1 MTEDIQT
8 SEAPAASAERI
19 CFLHIGPHKTGTTSI
34 QNALFV
40 NADRLAKLGVY
51 YPTVS
56 GDRGGKQRRNHTP
69 LSRMSNFK
77 AQHLTDSPFWEEL
90 GRKIQKIDGSI
101 VISTEHFAEA
111 LRDESRYRRV
121 TEFFRERGFRI
132 VAVAYVRD
140 QPGWLN
146 SWYTQDQRNFSSRQT
161 FRQFLE
167 HALEVGLVDPWA
179 YLKRFLDDPQA
190 EVRVVSFE
198 QAVRQGLAR
207 SFLDAIG
214 VPASFEIPEPK
225 ASNPNIGV
233 KGMFAAQEIM
243 RRVNGRV
250 RSLPNYSDLYESFKG
265 LMRGRDWEQTAYVG
279 LSPDD
284 EALIRERYRES
295 NDRFAREWFGK
306 DWATICPARSLE
318 LKTFDF
324 DAASEDDK
332 RDVLEVVERMVD
344 LIGSSPSAARDFL
357 KGDHKKAG
365 GRPKKAGKKGLG
377 KQGRGKQGLGKQ
389 GAGKQRLAKQGPG
402 KQGLGKKGGGKKA
415 GAKPAVDVPS
425 AAEG

>member
-8 SEAPAASAERI
+8 SEAPAASADRI

-51 YPTVS
+51 YPTVT

-69 LSRMSNFK
+69 LARMSNFK
-77 AQHLTDSPFWEEL
+77 APNLTDSPFWEEL

-101 VISTEHFAEA
+101 VVSTEHFAEA

-179 YLKRFLDDPQA
+179 YLKRFIDDPQA

-198 QAVRQGLAR
+198 RAIRQGLAR

-214 VPASFEIPEPK
+214 VPASFDIPEPK

-250 RSLPNYSDLYESFKG
+250 RSLPNYSDLYENFKG

-279 LSPDD
+279 LSPED

-295 NDRFAREWFGK
+295 NDRFAREWFGT

-318 LKTFDF
+318 LRTFDF
-324 DAASEDDK
+324 DAASEEDK

-344 LIGSSPSAARDFL
+344 LIGSSPAAAGDFM
-357 KGDHKKAG
+357 KSGRKKAG
-365 GRPKKAGKKGLG
+365 GGLKKAGKNAGKKG
-377 KQGRGKQGLGKQ
+377 Q
-389 GAGKQRLAKQGPG
+389 GKQRLAKQGLG
-402 KQGLGKKGGGKKA
+402 NKQGLGKKGGGKKA
-415 GAKPAVDVPS
+415 AKAGMKSGADVPS